1 MKLKSSL
8 FIALFT
14 ALWALPC
21 LCALSLAQALVL
33 QPGETQTV
41 NFDQL
46 GYLEKGAV
54 PQALPK
60 VIARAT
66 LTLQADGKTLVVK
79 FQHLAAARGS
89 TAALPVA
96 LYAFDL
102 GLSNKQAIET
112 RAEVTFSEFPAK
124 AMWMGPTDGAELT
137 AGKGSF
143 TFAAREA
150 VLRNIDDYLRNVS
163 ALPPSFLTA
172 GQQGCITIRLSSADV
187 GKQKSLRL
195 SPMAY
200 FVVPEPTAPTA
211 RRLRMIARMSNG
223 VAKN

>member
-1 MKLKSSL
+1 MKFKASL
-8 FIALFT
+8 FIAIFT
-14 ALWALPC
+14 SLWALPC

-89 TAALPVA
+89 TAAL
-96 LYAFDL
+96 YAFDL
-102 GLSNKQAIET
+102 GLSNKQAVGT
-112 RAEVTFSEFPAK
+112 RAEATFSEFPAK

-150 VLRNIDDYLRNVS
+150 VLRDIDEYLRNAT

-172 GQQGCITIRLSSADV
+172 GQQGCITIRLSSVDV

-200 FVVPEPTAPTA
+200 FVVLEPTAPTA
-211 RRLRMIARMSNG
+211 RRLRMVARISNG

>member
-1 MKLKSSL
+1 MKFKSSL
-8 FIALFT
+8 FIALI
-14 ALWALPC
+14 ALPC

-46 GYLEKGAV
+46 RYLEKGAV
-54 PQALPK
+54 PLALPK
-60 VIARAT
+60 VAARAT
-66 LTLQADGKTLVVK
+66 ITLQADGQTLVVK
-79 FQHLAAARGS
+79 FQHLATARN
-89 TAALPVA
+89 TAA

-102 GLSNKQAIET
+102 GLSNKQAVEM
-112 RAEVTFSEFPAK
+112 RATATYSEFPAQ
-124 AMWMGPTDGAELT
+124 AVWMGPTDAAELT

-150 VLRNIDDYLRNVS
+150 VLRDIDDYVRN
-163 ALPPSFLTA
+163 AAPLPPSFLTA
-172 GQQGCITIRLSSADV
+172 GQQGCITIKLSSQDV
-187 GKQKSLRL
+187 GKNKSLRL

-211 RRLRMIARMSNG
+211 RRLRMVARMSNG
-223 VAKN
+223 VTKN